1 MDNLPAQYTATL
13 ARIVAAL
20 QPDVTRYRQ
29 TQIDL
34 AALCLTQVI
43 DPVNQQAAYDGVWRN
58 AHQMR
63 YGMVTLNS
71 DGSFYA
77 EYDLFC
83 ADPDDARWLIDMVT
97 AWGNADKLHCELQR
111 TPREVSC

>member
-1 MDNLPAQYTATL
+1 MDSLPAPHAATL
-13 ARIVAAL
+13 TRIITAL

-29 TQIDL
+29 TEIDP
-34 AALCLTQVI
+34 AALCLKRVI
-43 DPVNQQAAYDGVWRN
+43 DPVNQQVAYEGVWRN

-83 ADPDDARWLIDMVT
+83 ADPDDPRWLIDMAT
-97 AWGNADKLHCELQR
+97 AWGNATTLHCELQR
-111 TPREVSC
+111 TPRDVQL